1 MRGSIL
7 RQETEGAGTRGLQ
20 GWGDR
25 TSLRQQRALEAF
37 VRLAASFMTSDAA
50 QSKTILVS
58 HEDMPPWFK
67 AHFKGRIVT
76 GYRPSGKPAKYYLA
90 SVLQLSNETINI
102 WSHLVGF
109 FYFAWCLLAI
119 AAGYDEYSFGIFL
132 FDLGSCLCFACSVC
146 YHIFLATNERNYLL
160 LARIDYAG
168 IIVMI
173 VVSCAVI
180 YAVMYSTCF
189 PT

>member
-1 MRGSIL
+1 
-7 RQETEGAGTRGLQ
+7 
-20 GWGDR
+20 
-25 TSLRQQRALEAF
+25 
-37 VRLAASFMTSDAA
+37 MTSDAA